1 MEKSW
6 VKQQPKI
13 DDSNLL
19 RQQALEKLLSLATSP
34 TISVEQLSTKFS
46 EPSNLQQPKVR
57 KKLRTQ
63 MQGYPSIKSY

>member
-6 VKQQPKI
+6 VKQQPEI

-34 TISVEQLSTKFS
+34 TISAEQLSTKFS
-46 EPSNLQQPKVR
+46 ELSNLQQPKVER
-57 KKLRTQ
+57 N
-63 MQGYPSIKSY
+63 

>member
-6 VKQQPKI
+6 VKQQPEI

-34 TISVEQLSTKFS
+34 TICAEQL
-46 EPSNLQQPKVR
+46 QPNF
-57 KKLRTQ
+57 Q
-63 MQGYPSIKSY
+63 N